1 MIITRSHY
9 EALLDTISKLENDIK
24 IRDQYIENLRKDVK
38 AITRDRD
45 IMFNIIK
52 GNDPYNIDYPN
63 KDKGVQFR

>member
-63 KDKGVQFR
+63 DKGVKFR